1 MKAGKSSTWEI
12 RDRRPRALSNSHV
25 VDQLAIMVRAGLS
38 VLRSL
43 RATGQ
48 LLRACFQAAK
58 ITLELPP
65 NVEVE
70 VEWPDL
76 FVGSEKF

>member
-1 MKAGKSSTWEI
+1 
-12 RDRRPRALSNSHV
+12 
-25 VDQLAIMVRAGLS
+25 MVYAGLS

-48 LLRACFQAAK
+48 LFRACSQAAK